1 MIPKKGDAISALVGG
16 QITVNSDGS
25 NPVYHDDQT
34 PPTEA
39 EIDAKLKEML
49 DDWNA
54 QDYARKRKAEYDALN
69 QFEMQYDDKKNST
82 TTWDDAIDAIKAKW
96 PKDNSVPV

>member
-25 NPVYHDDQT
+25 NPVYHDGQT

-39 EIDAKLKEML
+39 EIDTKFKELM
-49 DDWNA
+49 DDWDA
-54 QDYARKRKAEYDALN
+54 QEYARNRASSYPSTGDQLDMLMKDMKNGTLN
-69 QFEMQYDDKKNST
+69 HEN
-82 TTWDDAIDAIKAKW
+82 
-96 PKDNSVPV
+96 

>member
-25 NPVYHDDQT
+25 NPVYHDGQT

-39 EIDAKLKEML
+39 EIDTKFKELM
-49 DDWNA
+49 DDWDA
-54 QDYARKRKAEYDALN
+54 QEYARNRASSYPSTGDQLDMLMKD
-69 QFEMQYDDKKNST
+69 MKNGT
-82 TTWDDAIDAIKAKW
+82 TIHQEACEAVKAKY
-96 PKDNSVPV
+96 PKP

>member
-25 NPVYHDDQT
+25 NPVYHDGQT

-39 EIDAKLKEML
+39 EIDTKFKELK
-49 DDWNA
+49 DDWDA
-54 QDYARKRKAEYDALN
+54 QE
-69 QFEMQYDDKKNST
+69 
-82 TTWDDAIDAIKAKW
+82 
-96 PKDNSVPV
+96 